1 MIQLVTDKTDHSIPE
16 SRRADVVVID
26 PSDPYPVGF
35 NPLRFKGF
43 KNKAL
48 VADAVLSV
56 IKEIF
61 ADSWGVRTQ
70 QILSA
75 SLLTLA
81 DVPDA
86 TLLWLPFLLTDEAFR
101 TRIVSGVKDR
111 IGLLPF
117 WQQYEMM
124 KDSEKN
130 TNIAP
135 VLNKSPKKN
144 ALLYRFKGGIM
155 CSRFHSGSA

>member
-26 PSDPYPVGF
+26 PSDPCPVSF

-43 KNKAL
+43 NNKAL

-135 VLNKSPKKN
+135 VLNKIPKKN